1 MERVTGL
8 SGSRWA
14 AAFREKINERQGGF
28 FARSTDLGAK
38 PEDLLSNLSAKFLR
52 MSPLPRGGFLV
63 IRVVVSGGFQPAMEH
78 LMTTSTL
85 AKILLS
91 GVLIAVADA
100 ALASTTGTGIAAGFG
115 TLNAALDGLIK
126 GAGGYL
132 ILILSVIVGG
142 VTLALTGRW
151 TLVIVSLAVGLFL
164 GYGITIIKSVAG
176 ITATTEM
183 ISVLDT
189 PAILPAAFDAP
200 AHPI

>member
-1 MERVTGL
+1 
-8 SGSRWA
+8 
-14 AAFREKINERQGGF
+14 
-28 FARSTDLGAK
+28 
-38 PEDLLSNLSAKFLR
+38 
-52 MSPLPRGGFLV
+52 
-63 IRVVVSGGFQPAMEH
+63 
-78 LMTTSTL
+78 MTTSTL

-91 GVLIAVADA
+91 GALIAVADA

-115 TLNAALDGLIK
+115 TLNTALDGLIK

-189 PAILPAAFDAP
+189 PAVLPVAFDAP
-200 AHPI
+200 ARPI

>member
-1 MERVTGL
+1 
-8 SGSRWA
+8 
-14 AAFREKINERQGGF
+14 
-28 FARSTDLGAK
+28 
-38 PEDLLSNLSAKFLR
+38 
-52 MSPLPRGGFLV
+52 
-63 IRVVVSGGFQPAMEH
+63 
-78 LMTTSTL
+78 MTTSTL
-85 AKILLS
+85 AKILLA
-91 GVLIAVADA
+91 GAFIAMADA
-100 ALASTTGTGIAAGFG
+100 ALAATTGTGIAAGFG
-115 TLNAALDGLIK
+115 TLNTALDGLIK

-183 ISVLDT
+183 ISEAAPLAI
-189 PAILPAAFDAP
+189 PADLPARFDAP